1 MGNVPGKSGL
11 TARMISR
18 GGLSPKPRCFLLPRQ
33 CLQPSWGSFCPKEAE
48 RAKAGAQQYPLPSCS
63 PQLSSGCVTS
73 AAPCDFGINPA
84 RVQRRA
90 SCAGRSRAGWAP
102 TPRCRIRPSTS
113 PHRTQA
119 SVEGDQC
126 LISEPGT
133 TEPRKRGARGIS
145 QLQAPSPGCCSSSG
159 VLCSCL
165 LLTFLILTNQFM
177 FLVCI
182 TRLGFFFFNFNS
194 NPSH

>member
-1 MGNVPGKSGL
+1 MFSASPAVPPAILG
-11 TARMISR
+11 I
-18 GGLSPKPRCFLLPRQ
+18 LLPQ
-33 CLQPSWGSFCPKEAE
+33 GG
-48 RAKAGAQQYPLPSCS
+48 RASKGWSSAISAALLLSTAQLRLRDLCS
-63 PQLSSGCVTS
+63 PVRL
-73 AAPCDFGINPA
+73 
-84 RVQRRA
+84 RRA

-145 QLQAPSPGCCSSSG
+145 QLQAPSPGCCSSPG